1 MSNINKSSSF
11 NIPVGFGMPN
21 ISGGGK
27 GSYTKLPSLTGQLKS
42 KLTEATKDVGEEA
55 KAMNPANVMFPA
67 TTEFFNKKQQQQGVK
82 IADLTTGSVMRGLGY
97 GPGVWYDK
105 DKYSPAAETRFGNL
119 VTGAGISTLGLAAI
133 PILQYLYP
141 ERFKGKGRNM
151 AAMAVLGG
159 MAAPW
164 AANLPS
170 TLLDINKLRNP
181 ADAQWTPEAKANM
194 IERSRSYTGIDP
206 TKPYGAPVVTSSA
219 ANKAPAFGSPGS
231 VAPHVPD
238 LLEVIGN
245 LNKQQAGGALTP
257 QEQKDIEQAG
267 TQYSGSTAKVG
278 NYIPMDLQIAKTH
291 LADVLAEQLSSGYVD
306 YGQAAGLMLR
316 ANQENNQPWVTVGG
330 LARAAVG
337 AGAGAL
343 AGMVAAK
350 GIGMFMNVSPSEQ
363 KAIRNT
369 GAALGTLINL
379 GKLRF

>member
-1 MSNINKSSSF
+1 MSNVNKSASF

-55 KAMNPANVMFPA
+55 KANNPAMNMFPA
-67 TTEFFNKKQQQQGVK
+67 TTEFCNKQQQQQGVK
-82 IADLTTGSVMRGLGY
+82 VADLTTGSVMRGLGY

-170 TLLDINKLRNP
+170 TLLDINKLTSP
-181 ADAQWTPEAKANM
+181 AEGQWTPEAKANM
-194 IERSRSYTGIDP
+194 IAKSRSYTGIDP
-206 TKPYGAPVVTSSA
+206 TKPYGAPAVPNAA
-219 ANKAPAFGSPGS
+219 ANKAPGS

-238 LLEVIGN
+238 LLEVLGN

-267 TQYSGSTAKVG
+267 TQYSGSTAKAS

>member
-55 KAMNPANVMFPA
+55 KAMNPANAMFPA

-170 TLLDINKLRNP
+170 TLLDINKLRSP
-181 ADAQWTPEAKANM
+181 AEDQWTPEAKANM

-206 TKPYGAPVVTSSA
+206 NKPYGAQVEPQPATE
-219 ANKAPAFGSPGS
+219 KA
-231 VAPHVPD
+231 
-238 LLEVIGN
+238 
-245 LNKQQAGGALTP
+245 
-257 QEQKDIEQAG
+257 
-267 TQYSGSTAKVG
+267 G

-350 GIGMFMNVSPSEQ
+350 GIGMVMNVSPSEQ